1 MLCFHWAQIG
11 TGAKLSPKAPKLRR
25 FGRDLG
31 FHSSDPFGSSFGVR
45 FGHEIAQQL
54 STSWAYLGFYLG
66 FYLRPNFGAR
76 CPHTGP
82 SWVCWVQLARVG
94 HKLSPS
100 WAQVGSCS
108 AQLHAKDCQF
118 WPLGFCLCQLNPVS
132 FSSVLFPGC
141 ERYSSWSDSNISL
154 WAPSSIFSFVVC
166 YFFGHARPKKANE
179 AALNE
184 KKTYCLWTTVCPL
197 ENTRR
202 QNVIVHFFGPPQRPY
217 IDHDKMR

>member
-1 MLCFHWAQIG
+1 MAKTAPNCGATWIHLAHLVPIPAQFGSYSRSISCQQGGRCCPNTKLKKNEFSLVCFTFSTILFAIDDASFPMLCFHWAQIG

-118 WPLGFCLCQLNPVS
+118 
-132 FSSVLFPGC
+132 
-141 ERYSSWSDSNISL
+141 
-154 WAPSSIFSFVVC
+154 
-166 YFFGHARPKKANE
+166 
-179 AALNE
+179 
-184 KKTYCLWTTVCPL
+184 
-197 ENTRR
+197 
-202 QNVIVHFFGPPQRPY
+202 
-217 IDHDKMR
+217 